1 MNNTA
6 LCHHFQFHK
15 SQGRLKRCPIALT
28 SAQSL
33 RWLGDTQNHV
43 LSHLHT
49 LQYPTSEKECLCHV
63 HCSVIHAH
71 PPHTDTHTPLHT
83 QTHPPLHSDTPTPT
97 HLPTHM
103 YLQCVQDSAQVNSC
117 TVPGPTLLLC
127 TLDQLLHGA
136 RHNHMIQPPPR
147 HTMSQRH
154 LYHAAQ
160 IPHCYQQRVLEYSL
174 HGHTEK
180 VTERESLGGS
190 TLRLLHHFPQ
200 VFAFLKLLG
209 LHTRRQTH
217 IQTPCY
223 IHTECASAVLRP
235 NQPSLWLLAWWRHTS
250 HTGAGRLA
258 GSKQRQHI
266 ISAKQ
271 LITYTKQL
279 LVNNCKPCKNN
290 LSPHTPPTRHLPCSH
305 HVHRTACHHTHR
317 QHVTSHAVITYII
330 ATCHQT

>member
-6 LCHHFQFHK
+6 LCHHFQFHN

-43 LSHLHT
+43 LSHSHT

-63 HCSVIHAH
+63 HCSVTHAH
-71 PPHTDTHTPLHT
+71 P
-83 QTHPPLHSDTPTPT
+83 THPDTPTLT

-103 YLQCVQDSAQVNSC
+103 YLQCVQDSAQVNGC

-200 VFAFLKLLG
+200 VFALLKLLG
-209 LHTRRQTH
+209 LHTHRQTH
-217 IQTPCY
+217 IRTPCY

-235 NQPSLWLLAWWRHTS
+235 QPTFFVAAGMVAAYVPYWSRPACWKQTKTTHHFCKTTDHLHKTTTS
-250 HTGAGRLA
+250 E
-258 GSKQRQHI
+258 
-266 ISAKQ
+266 Q
-271 LITYTKQL
+271 L
-279 LVNNCKPCKNN
+279 
-290 LSPHTPPTRHLPCSH
+290 
-305 HVHRTACHHTHR
+305 
-317 QHVTSHAVITYII
+317 
-330 ATCHQT
+330 